1 MSYKLTD
8 DSPKIPK
15 VSVYPVSKPQLNG
28 KHVLLCQAR
37 DMFPDLVRFTWQAED
52 QSGKK
57 VELKDVEQLEQKDED
72 QEVKI
77 TSMLIVDQ
85 QKVKTNKFTCSV
97 QHNTNDKEQRV
108 DIPIFQQQGNDQLLQ
123 YFIKSFC
130 YQISPVYMYIN
141 ASIILVLL
149 RWSSFCPCSNL
160 STTP

>member
-28 KHVLLCQAR
+28 KRVLLCQAR

-97 QHNTNDKEQRV
+97 QHNTNEKEQRV
-108 DIPIFQQQGNDQLLQ
+108 DIPIFQQQGNDQLL
-123 YFIKSFC
+123 FH
-130 YQISPVYMYIN
+130 
-141 ASIILVLL
+141 
-149 RWSSFCPCSNL
+149 
-160 STTP
+160 